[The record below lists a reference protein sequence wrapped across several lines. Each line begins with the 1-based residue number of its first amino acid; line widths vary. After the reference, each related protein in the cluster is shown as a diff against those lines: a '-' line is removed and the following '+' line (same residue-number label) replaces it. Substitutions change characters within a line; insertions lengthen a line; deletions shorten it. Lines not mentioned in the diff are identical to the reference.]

1 MTCKRSWRSR
11 PSSGSRRVIARAL
24 DTKDWNL
31 LASLFTPNA
40 RSVYGDGTYT
50 FEGRDKIIEFLEGAL
65 GTEDTVH
72 MHQAHTPDIEI
83 TGDTT
88 AHGSWYFEDT
98 VFFAQASTQKS
109 PGGTVLTGTGIY
121 HDEYE
126 KVDGGWLISVTGYE
140 RIFEHTAPMHPQAT
154 LVTRWNR

>member
-1 MTCKRSWRSR
+1 MDDLQALVEIEAIKRLKARY
-11 PSSGSRRVIARAL
+11 ARAL

-31 LASLFTPNA
+31 LASLFTPTA
-40 RSVYGDGTYT
+40 RSVYGDGTYA

-65 GTEDTVH
+65 GSEDIVH

-88 AHGSWYFEDT
+88 ARGSWYFEDT
-98 VFFAQASTQKS
+98 VFFVQTSS
-109 PGGTVLTGTGIY
+109 GGTVLTGTGIY
-121 HDEYE
+121 LDEYE

-140 RIFEHTAPMHPQAT
+140 RIFEHTAPMHPQAK